1 MSDRQKIPPY
11 ITALNIV
18 MIVILLAICGLIFA
32 LTMASKELGWSLPT
46 ADNSTSVS
54 QSAGT
59 QEESDASDTAD
70 PQPVTVQASSAE

>member
-32 LTMASKELGWSLPT
+32 LTMASKELGWNLPT
-46 ADNSTSVS
+46 ADDSTSVS

-59 QEESDASDTAD
+59 QEESAASDTAD